1 MSFDKDKGWRTV
13 LSGYAQG
20 TSLLGGDSN
29 RFAQLGNTILWNL
42 GAGGF
47 LAPIREQIMQPRM
60 KGRPVDPPSL
70 PCIR

>member
-20 TSLLGGDSN
+20 TSLLGDSN

-42 GAGGF
+42 GAGF

-60 KGRPVDPPSL
+60 KGRPVDPSL